1 MDALFS
7 MDMTFQTKGNIQL
20 QQMPNGIDPEVLP
33 ANCYSYRESFLTH
46 SKPVML
52 WRVTEAFFLSKKE
65 L

>member
-1 MDALFS
+1 LG
-7 MDMTFQTKGNIQL
+7 KRNIQL

-52 WRVTEAFFLSKKE
+52 WGVTEAFFLSKKE